1 MPPETSKEPSEGP
14 AQPPSSAAGEGAKSQ
29 PSPAAPATAPHKTS
43 RRRLILGVVALVVLV
58 AGFYYEAPAIWRLF
72 NTVSTDDAYVN
83 GHVTFVAPRVPGQ
96 VTKVLVDD
104 NYRIR
109 KGSLLVQL
117 DKEPYRI
124 QLDLKKA
131 ALEHAEAQ
139 LVATTDQVRGQISLA
154 RSNRF
159 KLQHEIESVDNQI
172 ALLRA
177 DVAAW
182 QTKIATR
189 VRAKADFDRAIE
201 LMKTPGAISPQDV
214 DQRREA
220 FAVAQAQE
228 TQALETVYQVRV
240 GLGLPAKPTGGDT
253 PEALSEVPPNL
264 DQNYSTVRMA
274 LSALLQSA
282 APLSVFPSSYNLSP
296 QEVLAEFYKRD
307 PQGDVD
313 RIYKKIIEDS
323 PDIALAIA
331 NRDQAQNDLDQAQLN
346 LQYCDIVSEIDG
358 VVTRRNVNPGNN
370 VQAGEGLMAV
380 RSLTEIWVDCNFK
393 ETQLDYLRIGQPADL
408 EVDMYGSHKTFHGK
422 ITGFTMGTGSTLALL
437 PAENATGN
445 FIKVVQRLPVRID
458 LTDYDPDKDT
468 LFVGLSVVPYV
479 YYKEGGTGADAG
491 KMLQP
496 VMTNLP
502 IIDPDKLRS
511 VPPPKAAAPP
521 SPDSKAG
528 NSTRPAP

>member
-104 NYRIR
+104 NYRVR

-220 FAVAQAQE
+220 FGVAQAQE